1 MKARLPR
8 DHALDHRSTPVMTLH
23 TSTPRTAM
31 WLLTACGV
39 WLIALGAYFIWVR
52 PALLPEDPR
61 FIGAPLERLREAA
74 PGLEAWLSIVF
85 TVMGGFMAGAGV
97 LTVFLARTA
106 MPARLR
112 GTGWVLGLAG
122 LPTVVLMSA
131 MNFALHSDFRWVL
144 LVPALLWAAAVA
156 AYAREA

>member
-1 MKARLPR
+1 MKTRLRRARVSDLPSIG
-8 DHALDHRSTPVMTLH
+8 AVTVH
-23 TSTPRTAM
+23 TSAPRAAM

-39 WLIALGAYFIWVR
+39 WLIALGAYFVFLR

-61 FIGAPLERLREAA
+61 FIGASLQRLREAA
-74 PGLEAWLSIVF
+74 PGLEAWLRIVF

-106 MPARLR
+106 VPARLP
-112 GTGWVLGLAG
+112 GAGWAIALAG

-144 LVPALLWAAAVA
+144 LAPALLWVAGVA

>member
-1 MKARLPR
+1 
-8 DHALDHRSTPVMTLH
+8 
-23 TSTPRTAM
+23 M
-31 WLLTACGV
+31 WLLSVCGA
-39 WLIALGAYFIWVR
+39 WLIALGAYFILVR

-61 FIGAPLERLREAA
+61 FIGTSLERLREAA
-74 PGLEAWLSIVF
+74 PGLEAWLRIVF

-106 MPARLR
+106 VPARLV
-112 GTGWVLGLAG
+112 GTGWAIALAG

-144 LVPALLWAAAVA
+144 LLPALLWAAAVV
-156 AYAREA
+156 AYARQA